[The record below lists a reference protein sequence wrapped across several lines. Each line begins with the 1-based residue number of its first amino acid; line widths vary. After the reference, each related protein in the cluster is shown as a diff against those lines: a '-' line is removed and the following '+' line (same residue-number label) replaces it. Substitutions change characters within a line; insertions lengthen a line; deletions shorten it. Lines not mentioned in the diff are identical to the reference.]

1 MSTYLNAYPV
11 TYINTKKTVCILNY
25 SDELFHNLKTKYPS
39 LILYRDR
46 GRDIICF
53 AFNEDYKELSGKVQE
68 IDLNSPEYQNFKIF
82 LLKSIIKKTID
93 NQRKNKST
101 GFNTIS
107 IISSKVEDDLI
118 KKALHS
124 DDFPFYALPTFLIDV
139 RNIRNNTY
147 VLIDTTVRNQT
158 KYACNYFQTQG
169 FSLLGRDACYKS
181 YNGDLIKIGKITQY
195 HSKNIICEKNGKTD
209 IFEADKIYLAANYK
223 NIKDYMN
230 YAYKSNAEKQN
241 DKIYNEISIFNKG
254 QNKFEQIKRFAQYIR
269 KSKFLE
275 DNGIQIG
282 DELEITDNT
291 SFLEKPQFTFANS
304 STHGIIEYGLQNFGP
319 YSKLHFDKNNPSICV
334 ICAETQKG
342 SVETFIHK
350 FLKGIDGHKNFSNGF
365 EGKFGIGRASV
376 NFFTFRY
383 NTPQDYK
390 KAIEKALEFKEDG
403 EQWDLALVQIENQF
417 KELAVIDNPY
427 FTSKATFMARNI
439 PVQDFTLEMV
449 QQQDNNLGYSLNNM
463 ALAVY
468 AKMGGVP
475 WLLQAIPT
483 VAHELV
489 IGIGCAYISEAN
501 KNLKENR
508 VMGITTVFSGSGQYI
523 LTGKS
528 NAVRNTEYKNEL
540 TNVLKDVFNKIKT
553 LMDWF
558 EGDTIRIVFHSMA
571 KEFNQEEIT
580 AVKEVVGSFNKYNI
594 EYAFVKISK
603 DHIFEIFDT
612 KRKMEKKGCFAPLRG
627 QYLPLSDYKALL
639 CLTGGNELK
648 RINDGHPQGVV
659 ISIHKDSTFKDIK
672 YLCRQIYNF
681 SAHSWRSYFPS
692 PLPVTIMYSN
702 LIAYS
707 LGWLGMLPQWDNSCL
722 FQKAGRAKW
731 FL

>member
-1 MSTYLNAYPV
+1 MATYLNAYP
-11 TYINTKKTVCILNY
+11 INFKDTRKLVCILQY
-25 SDELFHNLKTKYPS
+25 SEDLFHNLKTQYPS
-39 LILYRDR
+39 FIFYKDQSNN
-46 GRDIICF
+46 IICF
-53 AFNEDYKELSGKVQE
+53 SSDQNYKGLSGRIQE
-68 IDLNSPEYQNFKIF
+68 IDLNSQEYQKFKIF
-82 LLKSIIKKTID
+82 LFKSIIKRTID
-93 NQRKNKST
+93 KQGKNKSI
-101 GFNTIS
+101 GFNPIS
-107 IISSKVEDDLI
+107 IVSSKVEEDLI

-139 RNIRNNTY
+139 RNINNETY
-147 VLIDTTVRNQT
+147 VLIDTSVRNQT
-158 KYACNYFQTQG
+158 KYACNYFKTLG
-169 FSLLGRDACYKS
+169 FNLCGREAYYEVQKG
-181 YNGDLIKIGKITQY
+181 NLIKVGRIKQCNNDIL
-195 HSKNIICEKNGKTD
+195 CEKDGELDTY
-209 IFEADKIYLAANYK
+209 EADKTYLAANYK
-223 NIKDYMN
+223 NIKEYMN
-230 YAYKSNAEKQN
+230 YVYKSNAKSQY
-241 DKIYNEISIFNKG
+241 DKIYNEISCFNKG
-254 QNKFEQIKRFAQYIR
+254 QIKFENIKKFARYIQNT
-269 KSKFLE
+269 KLITDF
-275 DNGIQIG
+275 GIQIG
-282 DELEITDNT
+282 NEFEITNDI

-350 FLKGIDGHKNFSNGF
+350 FLKGIDGHKNFSSGF

-390 KAIEKALEFKEDG
+390 KAIDKALEFKEDC

-475 WLLQAIPT
+475 WLLKAIPT

-553 LMDWF
+553 SMDWF

-603 DHIFEIFDT
+603 DHLFEIFDT
-612 KRKMEKKGCFAPLRG
+612 TRKMEKKGFFAPLRG

-648 RINDGHPQGVV
+648 RVNDGHPQGVV

-707 LGWLGMLPQWDNSCL
+707 LGWLEKLPQWDNSCL